1 MKKIYP
7 IIDKD
12 FLKKNN
18 FHIMVHF
25 LIKNNINMVQIRVSK
40 PYTYK
45 LLKKILLVK
54 KICIKNNCKL
64 IINNDLLIAKFLNA
78 DGVHIG
84 QNDSSPL
91 MAKKIL
97 GSNKIIGVSCGNNMR
112 IASTYNN
119 PYVKYISF
127 GSIY

>member
-25 LIKNNINMVQIRVSK
+25 LIKNNINMIQIRVSK

-45 LLKKILLVK
+45 LLKR
-54 KICIKNNCKL
+54 
-64 IINNDLLIAKFLNA
+64 F
-78 DGVHIG
+78 
-84 QNDSSPL
+84 
-91 MAKKIL
+91 
-97 GSNKIIGVSCGNNMR
+97 
-112 IASTYNN
+112 Y
-119 PYVKYISF
+119 
-127 GSIY
+127 

>member
-54 KICIKNNCKL
+54 KICKKNNCKF

-84 QNDSSPL
+84 QNDSFLIQNFQLP
-91 MAKKIL
+91 AEYWDY
-97 GSNKIIGVSCGNNMR
+97 R
-112 IASTYNN
+112 
-119 PYVKYISF
+119 
-127 GSIY
+127 